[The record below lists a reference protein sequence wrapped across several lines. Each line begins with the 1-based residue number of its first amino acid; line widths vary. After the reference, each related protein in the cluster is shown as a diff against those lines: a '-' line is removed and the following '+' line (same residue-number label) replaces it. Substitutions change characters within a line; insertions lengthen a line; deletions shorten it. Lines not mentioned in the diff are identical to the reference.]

1 MMGKAQSEINHV
13 LNIIIAAD
21 SDYYIQLTNLQTPVL
36 ENKLLRGIY
45 SEGLKLNLQY

>member
-21 SDYYIQLTNLQTPVL
+21 SDYYI
-36 ENKLLRGIY
+36 
-45 SEGLKLNLQY
+45 